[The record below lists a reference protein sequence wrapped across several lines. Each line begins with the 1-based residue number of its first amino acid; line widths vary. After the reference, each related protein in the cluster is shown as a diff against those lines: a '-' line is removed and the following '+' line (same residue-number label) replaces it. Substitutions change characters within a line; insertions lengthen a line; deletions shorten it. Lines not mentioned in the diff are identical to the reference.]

1 MSYSKY
7 FLRNEIGMGFLI
19 RDDITDHTKLQ
30 EGPLSTVNVKGPL
43 LRLYRQ

>member
-19 RDDITDHTKLQ
+19 RDDITDYTKLQ
-30 EGPLSTVNVKGPL
+30 EGPLSIVKGPL